1 MGEIWRVFKEITQ
14 AVFVALFSSGAL
26 IVFSVL
32 SGLWWTLYHVT
43 GDPMLGAVI
52 FPWLYAAVVF
62 ETYRLNLEKREKD
75 K

>member
-1 MGEIWRVFKEITQ
+1 
-14 AVFVALFSSGAL
+14 
-26 IVFSVL
+26 VL
-32 SGLWWTLYHVT
+32 SGLWWALYHVT
-43 GDPMLGAVI
+43 GAPMLGAVI